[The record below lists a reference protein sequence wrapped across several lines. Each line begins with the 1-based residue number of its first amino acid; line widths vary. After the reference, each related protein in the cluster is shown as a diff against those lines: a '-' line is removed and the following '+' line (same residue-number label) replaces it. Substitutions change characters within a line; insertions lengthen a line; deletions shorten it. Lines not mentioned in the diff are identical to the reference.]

1 MYAATIALYHSELVK
16 NLGHISEKLHLYSYI
31 FNWHNI
37 DFPAPYEDYTTFG
50 RLNSDVALKVL
61 YVPFEEK
68 NICPEYISN
77 RDFDKKDQIILL
89 KISDGKGKWHFL
101 ALPSILDEDGVKR
114 PNKSLYRL
122 MEGISSKSYGD
133 FYCLG
138 CFSSFRTKTTLENH
152 VNLCK
157 NNEFVKIE
165 LPTEGNNFKRYKPGD
180 KSLKM
185 NTVIC
190 ASFTLHYL

>member
-114 PNKSLYRL
+114 PYKSLSRL
-122 MEGISSKSYGD
+122 MEGISSNSHGD

-138 CFSSFRTKTTLENH
+138 CFSSFRTKSTLKNH
-152 VNLCK
+152 VDLCK
-157 NNEFVKIE
+157 NNKFAKIE
-165 LPTEGNNFKRYKPGD
+165 LAEEGSNFKR
-180 KSLKM
+180 
-185 NTVIC
+185 
-190 ASFTLHYL
+190 